1 MTGQH
6 TQATKLCFIPAIK
19 AGQASV
25 GNYALRN
32 LEDSKAMLGAV
43 TRDYVHQTAK
53 DVSPVN
59 EVTRGERPRH

>member
-1 MTGQH
+1 M
-6 TQATKLCFIPAIK
+6 KLCFIPAIK

-32 LEDSKAMLGAV
+32 LEDSK
-43 TRDYVHQTAK
+43 

-59 EVTRGERPRH
+59 EVTRGERPIIEAMLHSRH